1 MTHNHATTLKRQRRK
16 QTIPTLYLS
25 EAIKAEYQCHLVGM
39 YSRRCQIGMQGP
51 QLCTKPRH
59 FCRLDVATSRMA
71 FLDLNLHVLQLAT

>member
-25 EAIKAEYQCHLVGM
+25 EAVKAEYQCHLVGM

-51 QLCTKPRH
+51 RH
-59 FCRLDVATSRMA
+59 VRNLNVATSRGL
-71 FLDLNLHVLQLAT
+71 F